1 MNSMNIFR
9 NISWLCVLIAL
20 VFITAPVSA
29 IYDFE
34 GIPLRAAAQGEVQ
47 GDVLTFG
54 TYGLTA
60 PPIECTFSLPAKPV
74 WARVYTGIWGGTER
88 YTGWEEISVN
98 NGVPARRD
106 LFGKDDRNEETY
118 VSGYGVYWV
127 AHDCTDHPG
136 GKNTIKLTT
145 SRGQP
150 ESRIDG
156 RSYGI
161 RCGRRRDAANR
172 SPGTGSP
179 KETRTS
185 TARGGRHKP
194 HAPRHVRD
202 NLEKAPQQRTPPPT

>member
-74 WARVYTGIWGGTER
+74 WARSTRASGAAPSATPGGRRSASTTVSR
-88 YTGWEEISVN
+88 
-98 NGVPARRD
+98 PRRD

-127 AHDCTDHPG
+127 AHDCTDQ
-136 GKNTIKLTT
+136 L
-145 SRGQP
+145 R
-150 ESRIDG
+150 
-156 RSYGI
+156 
-161 RCGRRRDAANR
+161 AA
-172 SPGTGSP
+172 
-179 KETRTS
+179 
-185 TARGGRHKP
+185 
-194 HAPRHVRD
+194 
-202 NLEKAPQQRTPPPT
+202 RTPSN

>member
-34 GIPLRAAAQGEVQ
+34 GIPLRVAAQGEVQ

-127 AHDCTDHPG
+127 AHDCTDQLRG

-161 RCGRRRDAANR
+161 FVVAV
-172 SPGTGSP
+172 SPATGSP
-179 KETRTS
+179 KGTRTS
-185 TARGGRHKP
+185 TARGGP
-194 HAPRHVRD
+194 AQTPRATTR
-202 NLEKAPQQRTPPPT
+202 AR